1 MTLKAPEPIG
11 PAHDVSDFDCGK
23 PVLDDWLKRSALKN
37 ELSDALRT
45 YVVCEDGHVA
55 AYYCLATGSV
65 ARREAPGPVR
75 RNMPEPISVMVI
87 GRLAV
92 DRRFQG
98 RGLGSG
104 LLRDA
109 VLRTLRAGEIA
120 GLRAILVHALDDGA
134 ARFYRGHGFV
144 PSPIDGLV
152 LMLKLDAVRA
162 AIAG

>member
-1 MTLKAPEPIG
+1 MSLKAPEPIS
-11 PAHDVSDFDCGK
+11 PAHDVSDFDCGRQ
-23 PVLDDWLKRSALKN
+23 VLDDWLKRSALKN
-37 ELSDALRT
+37 ELSDASRT
-45 YVVCEDGHVA
+45 YVVCDDGHVA

-65 ARREAPGPVR
+65 ARSEAPGPVR
-75 RNMPEPISVMVI
+75 RNMPEPIPVMVI

-120 GLRAILVHALDDGA
+120 GLRAILVHALDDEA
-134 ARFYRGHGFV
+134 ARFYRSHGFV
-144 PSPIDGLV
+144 PSPIDELV

-162 AIAG
+162 AFAG

>member
-1 MTLKAPEPIG
+1 MTLQAPEPIG
-11 PAHDVSDFDCGK
+11 PAHDVSDFDCGR

-37 ELSDALRT
+37 EASDASRT

-55 AYYCLATGSV
+55 GYYCLATGSV
-65 ARREAPGPVR
+65 ARREAPGAVR
-75 RNMPEPISVMVI
+75 RNMPEPIPVMVI

-120 GLRAILVHALDDGA
+120 GLRAILVHALDDEA

-144 PSPIDGLV
+144 PSPIDDLV

-162 AIAG
+162 AFAG

>member
-1 MTLKAPEPIG
+1 MTLKAPAPIS
-11 PAHDVSDFDCGK
+11 PAHDVSNFDCGR

-37 ELSDALRT
+37 EASDASRT

-65 ARREAPGPVR
+65 ARSEAPGPVR
-75 RNMPEPISVMVI
+75 RNMPEPIPVMVI

-98 RGLGSG
+98 RGLGTG

-120 GLRAILVHALDDGA
+120 GLRAVLVHALDDEA
-134 ARFYRGHGFV
+134 AHFYRSHAFV
-144 PSPIDGLV
+144 PSPIDDLV
-152 LMLKLDAVRA
+152 LMLKLDAARHEQ
-162 AIAG
+162 

>member
-1 MTLKAPEPIG
+1 MTLKAPEPIS
-11 PAHDVSDFDCGK
+11 PAHDVSDFDCGR

-37 ELSDALRT
+37 EASDASRT
-45 YVVCEDGHVA
+45 YVVCDDGHVA

-65 ARREAPGPVR
+65 ARSEAPGPVR
-75 RNMPEPISVMVI
+75 RNMPEPIPVMVL

-98 RGLGSG
+98 RRLGTG

-120 GLRAILVHALDDGA
+120 GLRAILVHALDDEA

-144 PSPIDGLV
+144 PSPIDELV

-162 AIAG
+162 AFAG